1 MEETNFVLLWK
12 EQYEKIDQSLVI
24 NKQLLK
30 EVISQKAESALQSLI
45 RFKVRG
51 IVAAVI
57 YLILLGIV
65 LFYAISHYSSSANY
79 FIVSMGAIFLINLKA
94 LYDYIKHLIW
104 TNNIDYNGSITEI
117 QGKLTKLQLSIF
129 QHSRFMVLQFPFWTT
144 FYLSSKWFPHDVSW
158 GYIIFQF
165 LLTTSFAYLAYWLYK
180 NQTLQNA
187 NKKWVKVLIEGSG
200 GKSVIKAIGFYK
212 EMEAFKQ
219 VS

>member
-65 LFYAISHYSSSANY
+65 LFYAISHYSSTVNY
-79 FIVSMGAIFLINLKA
+79 FIVSIGAIFLINVKA

-104 TNNIDYNGSITEI
+104 INNIDYNGNITEI
-117 QGKLTKLQLSIF
+117 QEKLTKLQLSIL

-144 FYLSSKWFPHDVSW
+144 FYLSGKWFPNDVSW
-158 GYIIFQF
+158 GYVVFQF
-165 LLTTSFAYLAYWLYK
+165 LLTASFTLLAHWLYK
-180 NQTLQNA
+180 NQTLENA

-200 GKSVIKAIGFYK
+200 GKSIIKAMAFYK
-212 EMEAFKQ
+212 EIEAFKQ
-219 VS
+219 VG

>member
-45 RFKVRG
+45 RFKTRG

-65 LFYAISHYSSSANY
+65 LFYAISHYSSSSNY
-79 FIVSMGAIFLINLKA
+79 FILSMGAIFLINVKA
-94 LYDYIKHLIW
+94 LYDYIKHLVW

-117 QGKLTKLQLSIF
+117 QQKLTKLQLSILR
-129 QHSRFMVLQFPFWTT
+129 HSRLMVLQFPFWTT
-144 FYLSSKWFPHDVSW
+144 FYLSDKWFPHSVSW

-165 LLTTSFAYLAYWLYK
+165 LLTASFTFLAYWLYK
-180 NQTLQNA
+180 NQTMENA
-187 NKKWVKVLIEGSG
+187 NKKWVKTLIEGSG
-200 GKSVIKAIGFYK
+200 GKTIIKAITFYK
-212 EMEAFKQ
+212 ELETFKQ